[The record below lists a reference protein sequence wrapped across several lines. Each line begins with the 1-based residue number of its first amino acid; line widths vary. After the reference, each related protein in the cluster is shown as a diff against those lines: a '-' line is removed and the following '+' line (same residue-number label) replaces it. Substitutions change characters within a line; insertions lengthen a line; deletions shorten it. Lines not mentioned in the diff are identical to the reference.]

1 MAIYSGIYA
10 VYERLASAKMNEM
23 VAAINAHTHDGT
35 YGVQINFSD
44 LSGTIDA
51 TQFPADIITGSMIAD
66 NSIGSNHIIN
76 YAIKYE
82 DIDSIDYGG
91 TQTIK
96 MRDGYAVYSP

>member
-35 YGVQINFSD
+35 YGVQINFND
-44 LSGTIDA
+44 LAGTLDPGQIPNDTIDG
-51 TQFPADIITGSMIAD
+51 DMIAD

-82 DIDSIDYGG
+82 DLDSIDYGA

-96 MRDGYAVYSP
+96 MRDGYAVYAP